1 MLAGV
6 IIGWA
11 RGGRLEALGR
21 ASIRGAWLLGAA
33 VAMTLL
39 GVAIPL
45 PQTAAHILQGT
56 GSLLALAVLWHNRRH
71 PWSMPILIGLG
82 LNTAVIWLNGGRM
95 PIALD
100 ALARLSPAIDLTGAA
115 GNLDARHVI
124 AGPGTRLALLG
135 DTVVLSIGRTGVVM
149 SPGDLLMAL
158 GLGGFVQGQMARARA
173 GPPRE
178 PARTY
183 DRG

>member
-6 IIGWA
+6 IMGWA

-39 GVAIPL
+39 AVAVPM
-45 PQTAAHILQGT
+45 PQTAAHILQGS

-71 PWSMPILIGLG
+71 PWSLPILVGLG
-82 LNTAVIWLNGGRM
+82 LNTAVIWLNAGRM
-95 PIALD
+95 PIAPD
-100 ALARLSPAIDLTGAA
+100 ALARLSPAPDLSGP
-115 GNLDARHVI
+115 GGSVDARHVI
-124 AGPGTRLALLG
+124 AGPGTRLPLLG
-135 DTVVLSIGRTGVVM
+135 DTLVLSAGRAGVVL

-173 GPPRE
+173 GPPG
-178 PARTY
+178 A
-183 DRG
+183 GSNV